1 MVFSVIPHV
10 IAVSAGY
17 TNTQIGDSGINLEAA
32 DMRLVKHS
40 FGDGPQVVSQTAAFH
55 EPIASETIILVMAV
69 SAIFLV

>member
-1 MVFSVIPHV
+1 MIFSVIPHV

-40 FGDGPQVVSQTAAFH
+40 FGDGPRVDSQTS
-55 EPIASETIILVMAV
+55 PLQ
-69 SAIFLV
+69 